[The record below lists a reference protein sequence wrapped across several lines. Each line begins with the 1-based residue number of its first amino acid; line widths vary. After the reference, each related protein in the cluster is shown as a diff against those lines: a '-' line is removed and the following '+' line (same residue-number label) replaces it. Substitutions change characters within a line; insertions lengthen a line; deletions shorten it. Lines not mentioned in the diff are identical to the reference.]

1 MKIKT
6 LHLDGRT
13 LEGGGQLIRIALA
26 LSALTNK
33 PLTIDHIRANR
44 KGKTGLKV
52 SHLAAVR
59 FLAEVSNSVVE
70 GAEIGSASLSF
81 HPSGISAMEKQS
93 IQQRYTISLSTPGS
107 VFLVLQALYPY
118 LLHAG
123 GLASLTDAIR
133 VDITGGTN
141 VSFSPSFD
149 YIAQVLCPNLAR
161 LGLPRLSVQLDKR
174 GWGTGPVDLGA
185 VSCFIH
191 PVSVDAGP
199 ERASNYGFPL
209 IDLRNHVRGEVTQID
224 VTVLAPDNVIH
235 ASNEDKLTIREFIE
249 NETIQELHR
258 RLPDLPSWVFQTP
271 DPETTV
277 PIQIHTSE
285 RTYHPSQIYVLIVA
299 HTSTGF
305 RIGRD
310 ALSGESKET
319 STRSR
324 LKRHKK
330 NQSKDDETSPIQQL
344 IKRCIDRFLNEIYNP
359 SLEDEHSH
367 HPGKH
372 PPCVDEYMRD
382 QLVIFEALG
391 KVSSPREEE
400 QDGVSRTNTST
411 NSTAEDDRYWSLH
424 TQTARWVCEQV
435 LGVEW

>member
-44 KGKTGLKV
+44 KGKKGLKA
-52 SHLAAVR
+52 SHLAAFK

-70 GAEIGSASLSF
+70 GAEIRSTSLSF
-81 HPSGISAMEKQS
+81 HPPGTSAMEKRPM
-93 IQQRYTISLSTPGS
+93 QQRYNICLSTPGS

-118 LLHAG
+118 LLHVG
-123 GLASLTDAIR
+123 GLASVTDAIR
-133 VDITGGTN
+133 VNITGGTN

-149 YIAQVLCPNLAR
+149 YIAQVLCPNFER

-174 GWGTGPVDLGA
+174 GWGTGPMDLGT
-185 VSCFIH
+185 VSCFVH
-191 PVSVDAGP
+191 PMSAGERP
-199 ERASNYGFPL
+199 ERASDYWFPF
-209 IDLRNHVRGEVTQID
+209 IDLHNHVRGKVTQID

-235 ASNEDKLTIREFIE
+235 ARNEDKLTVREFIE
-249 NETIQELHR
+249 SEAIQELRR
-258 RLPDLPSWVFQTP
+258 RLPELPSWIFQIP
-271 DPETTV
+271 DPKTTV
-277 PIQIHTSE
+277 PIQTRTSE
-285 RTYHPSQIYVLIVA
+285 RTYHPSQTYMLIVA

-310 ALSGESKET
+310 ALSRET
-319 STRSR
+319 KGSSTRSR
-324 LKRHKK
+324 HKGKK
-330 NQSKDDETSPIQQL
+330 NQCKDDEASPIQQL
-344 IKRCIDRFLNEIYNP
+344 MKRCIDRFLNELYNP
-359 SLEDEHSH
+359 SLEEEHSH
-367 HPGKH
+367 QPGKH
-372 PPCVDEYMRD
+372 QPCVDEYMRD

-391 KVSSPREEE
+391 KVSSPRKEE
-400 QDGVSRTNTST
+400 QEQVSRTNTT
-411 NSTAEDDRYWSLH
+411 TEDERYWSLH

>member
-44 KGKTGLKV
+44 KGKKGLKG
-52 SHLAAVR
+52 SHLAAVK

-70 GAEIGSASLSF
+70 GAEIGSTSLSF
-81 HPSGISAMEKQS
+81 HPPGTSAMEKRS
-93 IQQRYTISLSTPGS
+93 IQQRYNICLSTPGS

-133 VDITGGTN
+133 VNITGGTN
-141 VSFSPSFD
+141 VSFAPSFD
-149 YIAQVLCPNLAR
+149 HIAQVLCPNLER

-174 GWGTGPVDLGA
+174 GWGTGPKDLGT
-185 VSCFIH
+185 VSCFVH
-191 PVSVDAGP
+191 PVSAGEKP
-199 ERASNYGFPL
+199 ERTSGYGFPF
-209 IDLRNHVRGEVTQID
+209 IDLHDHVRGKVTQID

-235 ASNEDKLTIREFIE
+235 TRNEDNLTVREFIE
-249 NETIQELHR
+249 SESIQELR
-258 RLPDLPSWVFQTP
+258 RELPELPSWIFQTS
-271 DPETTV
+271 DLEAMV

-285 RTYHPSQIYVLIVA
+285 RTYHPSQVYMLIVA

-310 ALSGESKET
+310 ALPGETKET

-324 LKRHKK
+324 HKGKK
-330 NQSKDDETSPIQQL
+330 NQCKDDEASPIHHL
-344 IKRCIDRFLNEIYNP
+344 MKRCIDRFLNELYNP
-359 SLEDEHSH
+359 SLEGEHNH
-367 HPGKH
+367 QPGKH
-372 PPCVDEYMRD
+372 QPCVDEYMRD

-400 QDGVSRTNTST
+400 EQDGESRANTT
-411 NSTAEDDRYWSLH
+411 TEDDRYWSLH

>member
-44 KGKTGLKV
+44 KGKKGLKA
-52 SHLAAVR
+52 SHLAAFK

-70 GAEIGSASLSF
+70 GAEIGSTSLSF
-81 HPSGISAMEKQS
+81 LPPGTSAMEKRP
-93 IQQRYTISLSTPGS
+93 IQQRYNICLSTPGS

-123 GLASLTDAIR
+123 GLASVREAIR

-149 YIAQVLCPNLAR
+149 YIAQVLCPNLGR
-161 LGLPRLSVQLDKR
+161 LGLPRLSVELDKR
-174 GWGTGPVDLGA
+174 GWGTGPKDLGT

-191 PVSVDAGP
+191 PASAGERP
-199 ERASNYGFPL
+199 ERASDYGFPS
-209 IDLRNHVRGEVTQID
+209 IDLHSHVRGKVTQVD

-235 ASNEDKLTIREFIE
+235 ARNEDKLTVREFIE
-249 NETIQELHR
+249 SETIQELR
-258 RLPDLPSWVFQTP
+258 GRLSELPSWIFQTS
-271 DPETTV
+271 DPEATV

-285 RTYHPSQIYVLIVA
+285 RTHHPSQIYVLIVA

-310 ALSGESKET
+310 ALSGETKGT
-319 STRSR
+319 STRR
-324 LKRHKK
+324 PKGHKK
-330 NQSKDDETSPIQQL
+330 NQCKDDETSPIQQL
-344 IKRCIDRFLNEIYNP
+344 IKRCIDRFLNELYNP
-359 SLEDEHSH
+359 SLKGEHSH
-367 HPGKH
+367 QPGQH
-372 PPCVDEYMRD
+372 QPCVDEYMRD

-400 QDGVSRTNTST
+400 EQDGESRTNTT
-411 NSTAEDDRYWSLH
+411 TEDDRYWSLH